1 MTMKPIS
8 SVISTLPKAQHS
20 KTSIVPTDTGAIT
33 ELSGTQ
39 KDKAVARL
47 LEVGQPTVVDESLV
61 SLVESITQYKVSV
74 NEITR
79 YPEKGGFVST
89 LRGYT
94 IQADTI
100 DQVDQCITAVAKASV
115 PMPYNM
121 LRERLAILATLVIKP
136 SGEAEEDIDLRMKS
150 LAKRLEEFPADIT
163 SYAIT
168 QVERTQKFWPSFAEF
183 YTHIS
188 WRLKKREY
196 LMRDLLKLRVDMTA
210 NLQ

>member
-33 ELSGTQ
+33 ELSGMQ

>member
-1 MTMKPIS
+1 M
-8 SVISTLPKAQHS
+8 
-20 KTSIVPTDTGAIT
+20 
-33 ELSGTQ
+33 
-39 KDKAVARL
+39 
-47 LEVGQPTVVDESLV
+47 
-61 SLVESITQYKVSV
+61 SV

>member
-1 MTMKPIS
+1 M
-8 SVISTLPKAQHS
+8 
-20 KTSIVPTDTGAIT
+20 
-33 ELSGTQ
+33 
-39 KDKAVARL
+39 
-47 LEVGQPTVVDESLV
+47 
-61 SLVESITQYKVSV
+61 VESITQYKVSV
-74 NEITR
+74 NEIVR

-89 LRGYT
+89 LRGYV
-94 IQADTI
+94 IKADTI

-115 PMPYNM
+115 PMPYDM